1 MLPGGSVG
9 APGVAAGEACFT
21 TAMTGYEEA
30 VTDPSYVAQV
40 LCFAY
45 PLIGTYG
52 VDERRLESERVQ
64 CEGVVMR
71 DARPAFAGWLRE
83 RGVVALTGV
92 DTRTLV
98 RRIRAERRRPLRARR
113 RAGRGVART
122 RARRAADRRPAAR
135 PAGRHARAVLG
146 RGRPARRGRRPR
158 HEVLDP
164 AAARGRRA
172 SKRSSCRAPGTPTRS
187 STTKP
192 RVVLVSNGPGDPAVL
207 VDQIETIR
215 SLLGRV
221 PVFGICLGHQ
231 LLGLALGHET
241 FKLPFGH
248 RGANHPVRDAAT
260 GRVLVTVQN
269 HGFAVAADDDVAF
282 VSLNDGTCEGLVGDG
297 FASVQFH
304 PEAAPGPLDAL
315 PVLRPPRPRMPKRT
329 DLRTILILGS
339 GPIRIGQACEF
350 DYAGAQACRV
360 LRREGYRVVLVNS
373 NPATIMTDPEWADAT
388 YLEPLDAGDRA
399 RGDRARTAGCDPAD
413 ARRTD
418 GAEPRRRAAPAAAS
432 S

>member
-1 MLPGGSVG
+1 MQSSPTGLLVLEDGTALPGVSIG
-9 APGVAAGEACFT
+9 AAGIAAGEACFT
-21 TAMTGYEEA
+21 TAMAGYEEA

-45 PLIGTYG
+45 PLVGTYG

-98 RRIRAERRRPLRARR
+98 RRIRAD
-113 RAGRGVART
+113 GVVRCALGD
-122 RARRAADRRPAAR
+122 APAAEL
-135 PAGRHARAVLG
+135 HARALAEPPID
-146 RGRPARRGRRPR
+146 GRPLDRRVGTLVPYSVGSGPRVVVVDLGTKYSIPRR
-158 HEVLDP
+158 L
-164 AAARGRRA
+164 AAAGLEA
-172 SKRSSCRAPGTPTRS
+172 LVVP
-187 STTKP
+187 STWDADAILEAKP
-192 RVVLVSNGPGDPAVL
+192 RSVLVSNGPGDPAVL
-207 VDQIETIR
+207 VDEIDTIR

-231 LLGLALGHET
+231 LLGLALGHDT

-248 RGANHPVRDAAT
+248 RGANHPVRDTRT

-269 HGFAVAADDDVAF
+269 HGFAVAAEDDAAF
-282 VSLNDGTCEGLVGDG
+282 VSLNDGTCEGLEGDG

-315 PVLRPPRPRMPKRT
+315 PF
-329 DLRTILILGS
+329 
-339 GPIRIGQACEF
+339 F
-350 DYAGAQACRV
+350 DRLADACR
-360 LRREGYRVVLVNS
+360 S
-373 NPATIMTDPEWADAT
+373 APTF
-388 YLEPLDAGDRA
+388 A
-399 RGDRARTAGCDPAD
+399 R
-413 ARRTD
+413 
-418 GAEPRRRAAPAAAS
+418 S
-432 S
+432 